1 MEKFFKLKENGT
13 NVRTEIVA
21 GLTTFFAM
29 AYIIM
34 VNPSILSQAGM
45 PWGAVF
51 LATIIASVVGTLV
64 MGLVANVPYA
74 QAPGMGLNAFFVFT
88 VVLGLKFT
96 WQEALAMV
104 FICGLINILITVT
117 KIRKLIIKAIP
128 ESLQSAIGGGIGVF
142 IAYIGVKSAGLI
154 NFTSDPGTYVQYGEG
169 GTVVANSSAVPAIVP
184 LNSPSVLLAIFG
196 LILGVRELINI
207 GIILFTVAVA
217 FYLVTLPV
225 EFNASKRAVKT
236 LEATGILTVNEIT
249 PAKKVL
255 QAAALTYVASAA
267 VAIANLLR
275 LVMLTR
281 RRDD

>member
-1 MEKFFKLKENGT
+1 MPYFYGDPY
-13 NVRTEIVA
+13 V
-21 GLTTFFAM
+21 
-29 AYIIM
+29 
-34 VNPSILSQAGM
+34 ILVLPA
-45 PWGAVF
+45 F
-51 LATIIASVVGTLV
+51 ILAL
-64 MGLVANVPYA
+64 YA
-74 QAPGMGLNAFFVFT
+74 QFKVKGTFNKYRRITNRNGMTGAEAARRILDLNGLYDVRIERVHGELT
-88 VVLGLKFT
+88 DHYDPRKRVLRLSESVYSSTSVAAVGVAAHESGHAIQHKVGYGPLVLRSNLVP
-96 WQEALAMV
+96 LA
-104 FICGLINILITVT
+104 
-117 KIRKLIIKAIP
+117 
-128 ESLQSAIGGGIGVF
+128 GIG
-142 IAYIGVKSAGLI
+142 
-154 NFTSDPGTYVQYGEG
+154 
-169 GTVVANSSAVPAIVP
+169 SSVGPYM
-184 LNSPSVLLAIFG
+184 AIFG
-196 LILGVRELINI
+196 LLLGVRELINI